1 MASKIIANLIILGS
15 GIVVRAFAQAYRQAI
30 VNASKTGVAEEVVRE
45 TGRRSRAMSVQEAR
59 QILGVSDATP
69 WEEVVQKYETMFRN
83 NERVGSFYLQ
93 SKVQRAK
100 ERLEAAQRGGGAP

>member
-1 MASKIIANLIILGS
+1 MASKLIANLIILGS

-30 VNASKTGVAEEVVRE
+30 VNASKTGVAQEAVKE
-45 TGRRSRAMSVQEAR
+45 TGRMARAMSLQEAR
-59 QILGVSDATP
+59 QILGVAESTS
-69 WEEVVQKYETMFRN
+69 WEEVLQKYDRMFQS

-100 ERLEAAQRGGGAP
+100 ERLEAAQRGDSAP